1 MTETQAENNTA
12 TASLTVGA
20 ILAPLAAQLV
30 CGSARVRFNGV
41 STDTRSLRAGELF
54 VALSGA
60 NYDGHD
66 FVSQAQQRGAAAVLV
81 SRRLDLPIAQILVAD
96 TLSAYLQLAGWW
108 RARWRG
114 KLIAITGSVGKTTIK
129 ELLAALLELK
139 APVLASTAN
148 NNNCIGVA
156 QTLLRL
162 RPQHAFAVVE
172 VGASELGEI
181 ARSASI
187 VRPEVAIISCI
198 APAHLQ
204 GFGSIAQVAQEK
216 AQLLCHLAAGGV
228 GCLPLDDDY
237 YPYLAQQLG
246 SRRQLSFSLVNSSAD
261 AFITD
266 YQLGADGSDLQL
278 CYSGANIKLS
288 TSLLGKH
295 NLLNAALA
303 SSVALDLGV
312 PPQQLRRRLAQA
324 KPVARRMQML
334 KLPRLNII
342 SDCYN
347 SSPLAM
353 RAALEFLR
361 LQPQANKYLLLGDML
376 ELGASAELEHREL
389 GKYLGAI
396 ELSAVF
402 TLGGWAQLSGQVLAA
417 AGSDTKVYHHRSY
430 PELQEH
436 LSQCLPAIAAQG
448 DALILV
454 KASRSLRLERA
465 IDFIEQSLSS
475 Y

>member
-12 TASLTVGA
+12 TTSLAVGA

-30 CGSARVRFNGV
+30 CGSEKARFNGV
-41 STDTRSLRAGELF
+41 STDTRSLRTGELF

-139 APVLASTAN
+139 APVLASMAN
-148 NNNCIGVA
+148 NNNCLGVA

-162 RPQHAFAVVE
+162 RQQHAFAVVE

-187 VRPEVAIISCI
+187 ARPEVAIISCI

-216 AQLLCHLAAGGV
+216 AQLLCHS
-228 GCLPLDDDY
+228 GCRWRWL
-237 YPYLAQQLG
+237 
-246 SRRQLSFSLVNSSAD
+246 F
-261 AFITD
+261 AF
-266 YQLGADGSDLQL
+266 G
-278 CYSGANIKLS
+278 
-288 TSLLGKH
+288 
-295 NLLNAALA
+295 
-303 SSVALDLGV
+303 
-312 PPQQLRRRLAQA
+312 R
-324 KPVARRMQML
+324 
-334 KLPRLNII
+334 
-342 SDCYN
+342 
-347 SSPLAM
+347 
-353 RAALEFLR
+353 
-361 LQPQANKYLLLGDML
+361 
-376 ELGASAELEHREL
+376 
-389 GKYLGAI
+389 
-396 ELSAVF
+396 
-402 TLGGWAQLSGQVLAA
+402 
-417 AGSDTKVYHHRSY
+417 
-430 PELQEH
+430 
-436 LSQCLPAIAAQG
+436 
-448 DALILV
+448 
-454 KASRSLRLERA
+454 
-465 IDFIEQSLSS
+465 
-475 Y
+475 